1 MFELEQACTNYFV
14 RSFHGQSILIDSLQS
29 FFIETL
35 QRGLKW
41 VADNGW
47 PINCPS
53 YASICVY
60 YLIMFRRFR
69 ACEILLLKGYPF
81 DGYALLRCLKDQAII
96 MAGIAY
102 NLTTL
107 TSVFGAV
114 DIQGLSE
121 DNFKLVTKL
130 RKQEEKKIWK
140 KLLGIIVTYLKRL

>member
-1 MFELEQACTNYFV
+1 
-14 RSFHGQSILIDSLQS
+14 
-29 FFIETL
+29 
-35 QRGLKW
+35 
-41 VADNGW
+41 
-47 PINCPS
+47 
-53 YASICVY
+53 
-60 YLIMFRRFR
+60 
-69 ACEILLLKGYPF
+69 
-81 DGYALLRCLKDQAII
+81 